1 MTIEVNMGKKRISQ
15 KKKIFARF
23 QKNKCIYKRND
34 SFMLLRDMPEMT
46 GNTPM
51 HAGGEN
57 FA

>member
-1 MTIEVNMGKKRISQ
+1 MGKKRISQ

-34 SFMLLRDMPEMT
+34 AFMLLRDMPEMT